1 MSDEQKSGFA
11 AIIGRPN
18 VGKSTLL
25 NQVLG
30 QKIAIISDKPQTT
43 RNRITGVYTED
54 RGQIVFLDTPGV
66 HKPKHKLGEY
76 MVQTALNS
84 LRDVDV
90 VLYVVDAT
98 AKFGPGEEFLIEQL
112 AGIDTPVILVINKID
127 QLEKTALLP
136 LIGTYSSHRAFDAV
150 VPLSALKGDNT
161 NVLLNE
167 IFDRLPAGPQYYP
180 DDMITDQPE
189 RLIVGEIIREKVLML
204 TREEIPHSLAVVV
217 EQMKERDGG
226 LLYVGA
232 TIFVERKSQKGIVIG
247 REGAMLKKAGAM
259 ARRELESIFGT
270 KVYLELWVKV
280 KEDWRR
286 RENVIRDFGFTKE

>member
-25 NQVLG
+25 NRILG

-90 VLYVVDAT
+90 ILYVVDAT

-112 AGIDTPVILVINKID
+112 ANTDTPVILVLNKID

-150 VPLSALKGDNT
+150 LPLSALRGENT
-161 NVLLNE
+161 DVLLDE
-167 IFDRLPAGPQYYP
+167 IFARLPEGPQYYP
-180 DDMITDQPE
+180 EDMITDQPE

-217 EQMKERDGG
+217 EQMKEREGG